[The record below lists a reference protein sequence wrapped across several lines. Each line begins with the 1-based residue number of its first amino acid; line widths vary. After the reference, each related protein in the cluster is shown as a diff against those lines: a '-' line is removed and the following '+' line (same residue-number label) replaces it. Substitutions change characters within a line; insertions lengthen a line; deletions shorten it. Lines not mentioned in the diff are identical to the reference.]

1 MEFSGEKSLFRSIFF
16 LLLLF
21 IICLHHASAQEQT
34 TGKKWHFLAEP
45 YIMFPYMD
53 GETGIGNQLILPVEA
68 NPGDIFNKLQIGA
81 MLFLE
86 AQTDKWAITSDLV
99 YMKLN
104 QEITPGIL
112 IHEGDVTAKQLIWEA
127 AGLYRISR
135 CLEVGAGGRINYVQ
149 TSVDALVKVIPAG
162 TEPISGRHHKTWFDP
177 VLIARWKT
185 DVKDKWLF
193 QLRGD
198 LGGFG
203 VGSDFTWQLQGYVGY
218 RFTPVF
224 QLSAGY
230 RFLSTEYYAGEE
242 PKDFVFD
249 VNEFGPV
256 IRFGFNF

>member
-1 MEFSGEKSLFRSIFF
+1 MKFFKRLFSHKTIFC
-16 LLLLF
+16 LLF
-21 IICLHHASAQEQT
+21 ILINSFYSASAQKEAT
-34 TGKKWHFLAEP
+34 NKKWNFLAEP
-45 YIMFPYMD
+45 YLMFPYMN
-53 GETGIGNQLILPVEA
+53 GETGIGNNLILPVEA

-81 MLFLE
+81 MLFLG

-177 VLIARWKT
+177 VLIVRWKT